1 MNAHDNTMN
10 KPENAPGGYKTIS
23 NSGSAGNSQDKNK
36 DQQETK
42 YHCPMNC
49 EGNKTYNQ
57 PGVCPV
63 CNMQLVQVGMDEPKI
78 RIE

>member
-1 MNAHDNTMN
+1 MNSNENTSN
-10 KPENAPGGYKTIS
+10 EPENINKLHVM
-23 NSGSAGNSQDKNK
+23 NSLCGSGENNQDKSK

-42 YHCPMNC
+42 YQYPMNC

-63 CNMQLVQVGMDEPKI
+63 
-78 RIE
+78 

>member
-1 MNAHDNTMN
+1 MNTLENNMN
-10 KPENAPGGYKTIS
+10 VPENAPNGYNTIS
-23 NSGSAGNSQDKNK
+23 NFGSAGNNQDKSK

-42 YHCPMNC
+42 YQCPMNC

-63 CNMQLVQVGMDEPKI
+63 CNMQLVLVGEAKP
-78 RIE
+78 ECC